1 MCHFRAKS
9 LLAVLF
15 TSPMLHA
22 QTSTSPRFDVV
33 SVKLSVPGADPL
45 KHGLL
50 RVTTP
55 DRVRYLGINLKAL
68 MMTAY
73 GLEEYQVVAPDWMGM
88 TDVDIEA
95 TMSVG
100 TTAAQLRVMF
110 QNLLLDRF
118 KLTFHWDTKELPVY
132 SMVVGK
138 GGPKMSEVGDGPSSG
153 GPPPS
158 EAPLKLD
165 EDGFPVAQGSYR
177 DGLGTFRVN
186 GRSLLRGQR
195 ATMQDLAKEL
205 SSKLQLGR
213 PVTDETALSGKYNF
227 TLKFTTPGWN
237 GRFEDIPELGIS
249 ASAYEAMAPL
259 PELAAALRSQL
270 GLKLEQK
277 REPVEMF
284 VVDRV
289 EKAPTAN

>member
-1 MCHFRAKS
+1 MGHFRAKS

-15 TSPMLHA
+15 ASPILHA
-22 QTSTSPRFDVV
+22 QTSTAPRFDVV

-118 KLTFHWDTKELPVY
+118 KLTFHWDTSVSGVAHSPNK
-132 SMVVGK
+132 
-138 GGPKMSEVGDGPSSG
+138 SSTHIC
-153 GPPPS
+153 
-158 EAPLKLD
+158 A
-165 EDGFPVAQGSYR
+165 
-177 DGLGTFRVN
+177 LGEKSGT
-186 GRSLLRGQR
+186 
-195 ATMQDLAKEL
+195 A
-205 SSKLQLGR
+205 SS
-213 PVTDETALSGKYNF
+213 VHAALSVS
-227 TLKFTTPGWN
+227 
-237 GRFEDIPELGIS
+237 RFLGI
-249 ASAYEAMAPL
+249 ER
-259 PELAAALRSQL
+259 ALGQSRLSPIFRTL
-270 GLKLEQK
+270 RCFEGERRRK
-277 REPVEMF
+277 RN
-284 VVDRV
+284 D
-289 EKAPTAN
+289 